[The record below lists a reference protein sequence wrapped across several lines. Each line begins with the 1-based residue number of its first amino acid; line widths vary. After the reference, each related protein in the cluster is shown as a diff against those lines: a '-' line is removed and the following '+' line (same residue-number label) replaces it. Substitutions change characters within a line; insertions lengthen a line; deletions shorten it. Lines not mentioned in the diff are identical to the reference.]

1 MVIYNIIHGAPGAE
15 YYYACIQNKYS
26 VCEFLL
32 LGTYIL
38 LWYDVLVLSQ
48 NTHTMTL

>member
-26 VCEFLL
+26 VCEFRVLIYYS
-32 LGTYIL
+32 GTMY
-38 LWYDVLVLSQ
+38 WYCLKI
-48 NTHTMTL
+48 HTQ